1 MHGVIFAWKTNQ
13 FVFSF
18 PGGGGVNDQLPNSDI
33 SELHRLRR
41 ELLEEQDR
49 VQRLSAQLS
58 TNVSHL
64 VIRSGRK
71 SRGVSYSKDMTEKR
85 FT

>member
-1 MHGVIFAWKTNQ
+1 M
-13 FVFSF
+13 
-18 PGGGGVNDQLPNSDI
+18 NDQIPNSDI

-58 TNVSHL
+58 TNVSTTECPIWIRWILESYTSLDFWYQIHL
-64 VIRSGRK
+64 IHMGHPV
-71 SRGVSYSKDMTEKR
+71 
-85 FT
+85 

>member
-1 MHGVIFAWKTNQ
+1 M
-13 FVFSF
+13 
-18 PGGGGVNDQLPNSDI
+18 NDQLPNSDI

-64 VIRSGRK
+64 LSNEIGQLKSG
-71 SRGVSYSKDMTEKR
+71 SGHQYHYSVHVATK
-85 FT
+85 

>member
-1 MHGVIFAWKTNQ
+1 M
-13 FVFSF
+13 
-18 PGGGGVNDQLPNSDI
+18 NDQLPNSDI

-64 VIRSGRK
+64 LSNEIG
-71 SRGVSYSKDMTEKR
+71 
-85 FT
+85 